1 MSALSSYIENLP
13 RSVRLARLATV
24 RKILGG
30 FSAGEMIAAPVRRKH
45 RAPGAVTVGMP
56 GTGNRAPDTPRA
68 IEAARKVTAVMDARA
83 AGLNRRQIIASTG
96 VSKSQVDRIIAAHRP
111 PADRG

>member
-30 FSAGEMIAAPVRRKH
+30 FSAGDMIAAPVRRKH

-56 GTGNRAPDTPRA
+56 GTGARHLPTRKPRPH
-68 IEAARKVTAVMDARA
+68 VTARLERVRVLRA
-83 AGLNRRQIIASTG
+83 QGLSAA
-96 VSKSQVDRIIAAHRP
+96 KIAAATGMSRTQTERDL
-111 PADRG
+111 ARVRT